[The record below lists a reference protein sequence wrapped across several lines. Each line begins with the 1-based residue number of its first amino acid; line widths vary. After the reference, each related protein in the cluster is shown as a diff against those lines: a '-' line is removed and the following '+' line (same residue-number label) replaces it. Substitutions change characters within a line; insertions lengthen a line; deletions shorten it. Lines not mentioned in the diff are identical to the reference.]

1 MLVEDQE
8 KKKKQ
13 TKPIVSG
20 KTINFVKAET
30 VPGASVGK
38 LRTTGMGRHLL
49 INLYLLP
56 LFLERY
62 V

>member
-8 KKKKQ
+8 KKKNK

-20 KTINFVKAET
+20 RTINLVKAET

-38 LRTTGMGRHLL
+38 VKNNRNGKAPL

-56 LFLERY
+56 LFLESF